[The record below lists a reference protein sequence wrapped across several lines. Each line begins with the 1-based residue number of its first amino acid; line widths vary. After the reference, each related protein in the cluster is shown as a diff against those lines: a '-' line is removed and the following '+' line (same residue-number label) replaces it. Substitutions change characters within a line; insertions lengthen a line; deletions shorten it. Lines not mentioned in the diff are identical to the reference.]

1 MPSFDNEMLHT
12 IVCLI
17 PEIVRVLHDGAE
29 EKRKTQLLSPASLHQ
44 SATAALQFTLERLH
58 RTLRIA

>member
-17 PEIVRVLHDGAE
+17 PEIVRAHDGAE